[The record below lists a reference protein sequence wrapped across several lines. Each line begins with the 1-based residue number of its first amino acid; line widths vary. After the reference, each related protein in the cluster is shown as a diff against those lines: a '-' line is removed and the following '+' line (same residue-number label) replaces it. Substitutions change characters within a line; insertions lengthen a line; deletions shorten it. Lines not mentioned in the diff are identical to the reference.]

1 MKKVARWVWWLALG
15 LVLVG
20 GSNARAVELLDRVK
34 NQEIA
39 QVLRLRVGHSKVLRT
54 GFAITRVSV
63 ADPDVADIILISDR
77 EIYVNALAPGV
88 TNLSLWGKSR
98 FTTATVTV
106 EADLTLLK
114 EKLHQILPKEKIGV
128 EAAGD
133 SVVLSGEV
141 SGPVA
146 QDTAISLALPYAGG
160 KKEKV
165 VNLLHVGG
173 VQQVMVEVRLA
184 EINRTIAERIGVN
197 FVGIGQ
203 NAFGVSQLNNLN
215 TVSAIIRSL
224 TSATSTFGTSVTQAI
239 SPSISAMAGFTAGST
254 FWTMFFDLLKQQ
266 NLGRVLAEPNL
277 VTTSGQKASFLAGGE
292 YPIPVPQSGVGGAAT
307 ITIEYKRYGVGLEFT
322 PTVLADDKIALKVHP
337 TVSELDFTNAV
348 SYTAL
353 GFSIPGLKTREMD
366 THVEVKDGQ
375 TFAIAGL
382 LSQNTRDIIN
392 KFPLLGNIPILGV
405 LFRSTGY
412 QRNETELVTLVTP
425 HLVKPM
431 APGQARLSTDK
442 YIEPSEY
449 ETYLLGLQQGRQQHK
464 PLPPGTIGNLP
475 DGFGRQQV
483 NE

>member
-1 MKKVARWVWWLALG
+1 MVRTSKNLRIRSRWVWWLALG

-20 GSNARAVELLDRVK
+20 GSSAGAVELLDRVK

-63 ADPDVADIILISDR
+63 ADPDIADIILISEK
-77 EIYVNALAPGV
+77 EIYVNALAPGA
-88 TNLSLWGKSR
+88 TSLSLWGKSR

-114 EKLHQILPKEKIGV
+114 EKLHQILPKEKIAV

-146 QDTAISLALPYAGG
+146 QDTAVSLALPYAGG

-165 VNLLHVGG
+165 INLLHVGG

-203 NAFGVSQLNNLN
+203 NAFGVSQINNLN
-215 TVSAIIRSL
+215 TVSSILRSL
-224 TSATSTFGTSVTQAI
+224 TAVTSVTQTI
-239 SPSISAMAGFTAGST
+239 SPSITGIAGFAAGPT
-254 FWTMFFDLLKQQ
+254 FWTMFFDILKQQ

-322 PTVLADDKIALKVHP
+322 PTVLADNKIALKVHP
-337 TVSELDFTNAV
+337 IVSELDFTNTV

-353 GFSIPGLKTREMD
+353 GFTIPGLKTREMD

-392 KFPLLGNIPILGV
+392 KFPLLGNIPILGA
-405 LFRSTGY
+405 LFRSTNY

-442 YIEPSEY
+442 YIEPSEF
-449 ETYLLGLQQGRQQHK
+449 ETYLLGRQQGRQQHK
-464 PLPPGTIGNLP
+464 PPPPGTIGNLP
-475 DGFGRQQV
+475 DGFGHQR
-483 NE
+483 

>member
-224 TSATSTFGTSVTQAI
+224 TSATSTLGTSVTQAI

-464 PLPPGTIGNLP
+464 PLPPGTSGNLP